1 MVKCR
6 ASNQRGLEKS
16 EDQANRNLI
25 KFNNG
30 KKNGVHLGRTNPTHW
45 SRLRRDCPSSR
56 SVEEAEK
63 GFTMTASLSMSP

>member
-6 ASNQRGLEKS
+6 ASNQRGPEKF
-16 EDQANRNLI
+16 EDQAHRNLK

-30 KKNGVHLGRTNPTHW
+30 KKKGVHLGRTNPAHW
-45 SRLRRDCPSSR
+45 SRLRRDCPSSS

-63 GFTMTASLSMSP
+63 GFMMTASLSMSP